1 MNNEERLRVATV
13 RRSLTRPQF
22 IFGCDRTLFLLL
34 LLACMALG
42 LPGGLAS
49 GNFVNFFIA
58 VLIFFIGLQ
67 VLRAMGKKDPLA
79 MRIFQRAVK
88 YQDSY
93 LASSRFDRQDRK
105 Y

>member
-1 MNNEERLRVATV
+1 
-13 RRSLTRPQF
+13 
-22 IFGCDRTLFLLL
+22 
-34 LLACMALG
+34 MALG

>member
-1 MNNEERLRVATV
+1 MNEERLRIATV

-49 GNFVNFFIA
+49 GNFWNFFLA
-58 VLIFFIGLQ
+58 AGIFFVGLQ
-67 VLRAMGKKDPLA
+67 ILRSLGKRDPLA
-79 MRIFQRAVK
+79 MRIFQRSMK

-93 LASSRFDRQDRK
+93 FASSRVSRQDRK
-105 Y
+105 F

>member
-1 MNNEERLRVATV
+1 MNEERLRVAIV

-49 GNFVNFFIA
+49 GNFINFFLA
-58 VLIFFIGLQ
+58 VAIFFAGLQ
-67 VLRAMGKKDPLA
+67 VLRVMGKRDPLI

-88 YQDSY
+88 YQDNY
-93 LASSRFDRQDRK
+93 VASSRVSRPDRK

>member
-1 MNNEERLRVATV
+1 MNEERLRVATV

>member
-1 MNNEERLRVATV
+1 MGERLRVAVV

-22 IFGCDRTLFLLL
+22 IFGCDRTLFFLLL
-34 LLACMALG
+34 LSCMALG
-42 LPGGLAS
+42 LPGGLAAGEFS
-49 GNFVNFFIA
+49 NFVLA
-58 VLIFFIGLQ
+58 LVIFFVGLQ
-67 VLRAMGKKDPLA
+67 ILRGLGKKDPLA

-93 LASSRFDRQDRK
+93 VASSRFSRPDRK

>member
-1 MNNEERLRVATV
+1 MGERLRVAVV

-22 IFGCDRTLFLLL
+22 IFGCDRTLFFLLL
-34 LLACMALG
+34 LSCMALG
-42 LPGGLAS
+42 LPGGLAAGEFS
-49 GNFVNFFIA
+49 NFFLA
-58 VLIFFIGLQ
+58 VVIFFVGLQ
-67 VLRAMGKKDPLA
+67 ILRGLGKKDPLA

-93 LASSRFDRQDRK
+93 VASSRFSREDRK

>member
-1 MNNEERLRVATV
+1 MGERLRIAVV

-58 VLIFFIGLQ
+58 IAIFFAGLQ

-79 MRIFQRAVK
+79 MKIFQRAVK

-93 LASSRFDRQDRK
+93 VASSRVDRLDKK

>member
-1 MNNEERLRVATV
+1 MNEEHLRIATV

-42 LPGGLAS
+42 FPGGLAS

-58 VLIFFIGLQ
+58 IVIFFVGLQ
-67 VLRAMGKKDPLA
+67 VLRVMGKKDPLA
-79 MRIFQRAVK
+79 MRIFQRSVK

-93 LASSRFDRQDRK
+93 VASSRVSRQDRK

>member
-1 MNNEERLRVATV
+1 MNEERLRVATV

-58 VLIFFIGLQ
+58 VIIFFVGLQ
-67 VLRAMGKKDPLA
+67 ILRAMGKKDPLI
-79 MRIFQRAVK
+79 MRIFQKAVK

-93 LASSRFDRQDRK
+93 IASSRFNREDRK

>member
-1 MNNEERLRVATV
+1 
-13 RRSLTRPQF
+13 
-22 IFGCDRTLFLLL
+22 
-34 LLACMALG
+34 MALG

-79 MRIFQRAVK
+79 MRIFQKAVK

-105 Y
+105 F